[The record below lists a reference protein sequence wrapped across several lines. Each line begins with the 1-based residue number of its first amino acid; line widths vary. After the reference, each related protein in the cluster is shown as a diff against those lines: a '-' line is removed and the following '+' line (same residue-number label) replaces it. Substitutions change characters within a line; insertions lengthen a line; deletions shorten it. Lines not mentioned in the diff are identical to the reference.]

1 MKTLIAA
8 LIALTTVAAVAPASA
23 TISSPTL
30 VTFDGPA
37 FGPADIKGSDGPA
50 FGPVRVPVRGFDGP
64 AFGPSDIRSFD
75 GPAHGMTMNGGN
87 QR

>member
-8 LIALTTVAAVAPASA
+8 LVALSTLAAVAPANAAFTSKD
-23 TISSPTL
+23 L

-37 FGPADIKGSDGPA
+37 FGPADIKGFDGPA
-50 FGPVRVPVRGFDGP
+50 FGPRDLPEPNGP

-75 GPAHGMTMNGGN
+75 GPARNWTIEGGN

>member
-8 LIALTTVAAVAPASA
+8 LVALSTVAAIAPANA
-23 TISSPTL
+23 TISSKNL

-37 FGPADIKGSDGPA
+37 FGPADVKGSDGPA
-50 FGPVRVPVRGFDGP
+50 FGPADIKGFDGP
-64 AFGPSDIRSFD
+64 AFGPSDVRGFD
-75 GPAHGMTMNGGN
+75 GPAHDWTQSGGN

>member
-8 LIALTTVAAVAPASA
+8 LVALSAVATSA
-23 TISSPTL
+23 NAAPFPPT
-30 VTFDGPA
+30 
-37 FGPADIKGSDGPA
+37 
-50 FGPVRVPVRGFDGP
+50 FDGP

-75 GPAHGMTMNGGN
+75 GPAFGPKDIRGFDGPQFGPSDIRSFDGPAQTWSEGGN